1 LKNLKK
7 IKLEKQTK
15 ILIGLAIGGAI
26 GYLLFKP
33 KASDTSVPVDE
44 LTTDAIDA
52 QNNKVSKEVSTSTT
66 TRTTTKPSI
75 VEKINT
81 ALNTTKKPISTST
94 TTETT
99 TMCNGELVTMPNGT
113 LQCVQPYIITDQE
126 RLQNSFVPKEFR
138 NELSSDAFGN
148 LNAFMTPSDIYYI
161 GNWAG
166 GGWGGSSS
174 GNRGGPSDYIYTSTG
189 TIST

>member
-1 LKNLKK
+1 M
-7 IKLEKQTK
+7 EKQTK

-148 LNAFMTPSDIYYI
+148 LNDFMKASDIYYI

-166 GGWGGSSS
+166 GGWGGS
-174 GNRGGPSDYIYTSTG
+174 GGTRGGPSDYYYSSAG
-189 TIST
+189 TITG

>member
-1 LKNLKK
+1 M
-7 IKLEKQTK
+7 EKQTK

-52 QNNKVSKEVSTSTT
+52 QNNKVSNKVSKEISTSTT

-75 VEKINT
+75 VEKIST
-81 ALNTTKKPISTST
+81 ALNITKNPISTST

-99 TMCNGELVTMPNGT
+99 TMCNGELITMPNGT
-113 LQCVQPYIITDQE
+113 LQCAQAYIITDQE

-148 LNAFMTPSDIYYI
+148 LNSFMTASDIYYI

-166 GGWGGSSS
+166 GSWGGSSS
-174 GNRGGPSDYIYTSTG
+174 GNRGGPSDYYYTPTG

>member
-1 LKNLKK
+1 M
-7 IKLEKQTK
+7 EKQTK

-33 KASDTSVPVDE
+33 KASDTSVPIDE

-52 QNNKVSKEVSTSTT
+52 QNNEVSKVSTSTT

-75 VEKINT
+75 VEKIST

-99 TMCNGELVTMPNGT
+99 TICNGELVTMPNGT
-113 LQCVQPYIITDQE
+113 LQCVQAYIITDQE

-138 NELSSDAFGN
+138 NELSPDAFGN
-148 LNAFMTPSDIYYI
+148 LDAFMTASDIYFI

-166 GGWGGSSS
+166 GSWGGSSS
-174 GNRGGPSDYIYTSTG
+174 GNRGGPSDYYYTPTG

>member
-1 LKNLKK
+1 M
-7 IKLEKQTK
+7 EKQTK

-33 KASDTSVPVDE
+33 KETTTDSTE
-44 LTTDAIDA
+44 LTTDVIDS
-52 QNNKVSKEVSTSTT
+52 QTSEVNVVPDVISTSTT
-66 TRTTTKPSI
+66 TRTTTKRSI
-75 VEKINT
+75 VEKIST
-81 ALNTTKKPISTST
+81 ALNTNTKPISTKPITTST

-99 TMCNGELVTMPNGT
+99 TMCLGELITMPNGT
-113 LQCVQPYIITDQE
+113 LQCVEAYIITDQE

-138 NELSSDAFGN
+138 NELSRDTLGLDS
-148 LNAFMTPSDIYYI
+148 FMTASDIYFI

-166 GGWGGSSS
+166 GGSSNS
-174 GNRGGPSDYIYTSTG
+174 GMRGGPSDYFYSPTG

>member
-1 LKNLKK
+1 
-7 IKLEKQTK
+7 LEKQTK

-33 KASDTSVPVDE
+33 KETTTDSTE
-44 LTTDAIDA
+44 LTTDVIDSQTSA
-52 QNNKVSKEVSTSTT
+52 VNVVPDVISTSTT
-66 TRTTTKPSI
+66 TRTTTKRSI
-75 VEKINT
+75 VEKIST
-81 ALNTTKKPISTST
+81 ALNSTKPITTST

-99 TMCNGELVTMPNGT
+99 MCLGELITMPNGT
-113 LQCVQPYIITDQE
+113 LQCVEAYIITDQE

-138 NELSSDAFGN
+138 NELSRDTLGLDS
-148 LNAFMTPSDIYYI
+148 FMTASDIYYI

-166 GGWGGSSS
+166 GGSS
-174 GNRGGPSDYIYTSTG
+174 GMRGGPSDYFYSPTG

>member
-1 LKNLKK
+1 
-7 IKLEKQTK
+7 LEKQTK

-33 KASDTSVPVDE
+33 KETTTDSTE
-44 LTTDAIDA
+44 LTTDVIDSQTSA
-52 QNNKVSKEVSTSTT
+52 VNVVPDVISTSTT
-66 TRTTTKPSI
+66 TRTTTKRSI
-75 VEKINT
+75 VEKIST
-81 ALNTTKKPISTST
+81 ALNSTKPITKISTALNSTKPITTST

-99 TMCNGELVTMPNGT
+99 TMCLGELITMPNGT
-113 LQCVQPYIITDQE
+113 LQCVEAYIITDQE

-138 NELSSDAFGN
+138 NELSRDTLGLDS
-148 LNAFMTPSDIYYI
+148 FMTASDIYYI

-166 GGWGGSSS
+166 GGSS
-174 GNRGGPSDYIYTSTG
+174 GMRGGPSDYFYSPTG

>member
-1 LKNLKK
+1 M
-7 IKLEKQTK
+7 EKQTK

-33 KASDTSVPVDE
+33 KETTTAE
-44 LTTDAIDA
+44 LTTDVIDSQTSA
-52 QNNKVSKEVSTSTT
+52 VNVVPDVISTSTT
-66 TRTTTKPSI
+66 TRTTTKRSI
-75 VEKINT
+75 VEKIST
-81 ALNTTKKPISTST
+81 ALNTNTKPISTKPITTST

-99 TMCNGELVTMPNGT
+99 TMCLGELITMPNGT
-113 LQCVQPYIITDQE
+113 LQCVQAYIITDQE

-138 NELSSDAFGN
+138 NELSPDAFGN
-148 LNAFMTPSDIYYI
+148 LDAFMTASDIYFI

-166 GGWGGSSS
+166 SSWGG
-174 GNRGGPSDYIYTSTG
+174 RGGPSDYYYTPTG